1 MLEKHIRLCERDQF
15 HIGERVEK
23 IMENQINQDE
33 KEQVECLKEWAEKHK
48 DDEKEGWVVHLFERF
63 LKKE

>member
-1 MLEKHIRLCERDQF
+1 
-15 HIGERVEK
+15 
-23 IMENQINQDE
+23 MENQINQDE
-33 KEQVECLKEWAEKHK
+33 KEQVECLQEWAEKHK